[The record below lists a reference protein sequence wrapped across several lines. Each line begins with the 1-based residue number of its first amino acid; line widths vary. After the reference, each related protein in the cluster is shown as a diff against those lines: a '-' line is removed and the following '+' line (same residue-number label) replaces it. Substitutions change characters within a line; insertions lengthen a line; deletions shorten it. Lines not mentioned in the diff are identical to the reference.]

1 MNPVFANL
9 PVSIFEVMS
18 REAAARGA
26 VNLGQGFPEDDGFPE
41 VRQAAARALMEQSN
55 QYAPMRGLPVLRQAV
70 AGFYHRT
77 QGIALDPDRE
87 VLVTAGATEA
97 ICAALLALVSPGDE
111 VVVFEPMY
119 DAYIP
124 LIERAG
130 GIPRI
135 VSLSPPHWTFSADDL
150 AAVFSDRTRAVMITT
165 PNNPT
170 THCLT
175 RAELALLEDYCER
188 FDAVVI
194 SDEVWEQVV
203 FDRPHLGVLHMPGL
217 ARRSVKIGS
226 AGKMFSLTG
235 WKVGFVCA
243 APELIDQI
251 ARAHQFITF
260 ATPPALQHAVAY
272 GLGLPDARFAEAL
285 AELRGQRDYL
295 VAAVTAAG
303 FTVLPAEGTYF
314 INLDLRASGIT
325 GSGLDVAQGLIR
337 DHGLATIPLQA
348 FCPTGRD
355 LPVLRLCFAKSRAML
370 DRGVAA
376 LRAARAGFT
385 LSN

>member
-1 MNPVFANL
+1 MNPVFASL

-26 VNLGQGFPEDDGFPE
+26 VNLGQGFPEEDGFPD

-55 QYAPMRGLPVLRQAV
+55 QYAPMRGLPSLRRAV
-70 AGFYHRT
+70 AGFYART
-77 QGIALDPDRE
+77 QGVMLDPDRE
-87 VLVTAGATEA
+87 VLITSGATEA
-97 ICAALLALVSPGDE
+97 ICAALLAMISPGDE

-130 GIPRI
+130 GVPRI
-135 VSLSPPHWTFSADDL
+135 VRLSPPDWRFGEDDL

-175 RAELALLEDYCER
+175 RGELELLERFCER

-203 FDRPHLGVLHMPGL
+203 FDAPHLGVLHLPEL
-217 ARRSVKIGS
+217 AKRSVKIGS
-226 AGKMFSLTG
+226 AGKIFALTG

-243 APELIDQI
+243 APHLIDQV

-260 ATPPALQHAVAY
+260 ATPPALQHAVAF
-272 GLGLPDARFAEAL
+272 GLDLPAERFDAAL
-285 AELRGQRDYL
+285 ADLRHQRDDL
-295 VAAVTAAG
+295 TDAVTAAG
-303 FTVLPAEGTYF
+303 FHALPSEGTYF
-314 INLDLRASGIT
+314 VNIDLRASDIT
-325 GSGLDVAQGLIR
+325 ASGLDFAQTLLH

-355 LPVLRLCFAKSRAML
+355 LPVIRLCFAKSEATL
-370 DRGVAA
+370 ARGAAA
-376 LRAARAGFT
+376 LKAARG
-385 LSN
+385 

>member
-1 MNPVFANL
+1 MNSVFATL

-18 REAAARGA
+18 REAQARGA
-26 VNLGQGFPEDDGFPE
+26 VNLGQGFPETDGFPE
-41 VRQAAARALMEQSN
+41 VRQAAARALIEQSN
-55 QYAPMRGLPVLRQAV
+55 QYAPMRGLPSLRRAV
-70 AGFYHRT
+70 SEFYSRT
-77 QGIALDPDRE
+77 QGVTLDPDRE
-87 VLVTAGATEA
+87 VLITSGATEA
-97 ICAALLALVSPGDE
+97 ICAALLAIVSPGDE

-130 GIPRI
+130 GIPKI
-135 VSLSPPHWTFSADDL
+135 VRLSPPLWTFSEDDL

-175 RAELALLEDYCER
+175 RDELALLER
-188 FDAVVI
+188 FCVQYDAVVI

-203 FDRPHLGVLHMPGL
+203 FDRQHVGVLHLPEL
-217 ARRSVKIGS
+217 AKRSIKIGS
-226 AGKMFSLTG
+226 AGKIFALTG

-243 APELIDQI
+243 APELTDQV

-260 ATPPALQHAVAY
+260 ATAPALQHAVAF
-272 GLGLPDARFAEAL
+272 GLNLPADPFAAAL
-285 AELRGQRDYL
+285 AELRAQRDHL
-295 VAAVTAAG
+295 TAAVTTAG
-303 FTVLPAEGTYF
+303 YRVLPAEGTYF
-314 INLDLRASGIT
+314 VNIDLKASGIAT
-325 GSGLDVAQGLIR
+325 PGLDFARSLIR

-355 LPVLRLCFAKSRAML
+355 LAVIRLCFAKSLATL
-370 DRGVAA
+370 DRGAAA
-376 LRAARAGFT
+376 LSAAIR
-385 LSN
+385 LKS

>member
-26 VNLGQGFPEDDGFPE
+26 VNLGQGFPEDDGFPQ
-41 VRQAAARALMEQSN
+41 VREAAARALNEQSN
-55 QYAPMRGLPVLRQAV
+55 QYAPMRGLLVLRQAV
-70 AGFYHRT
+70 AQFYDRR
-77 QGIALDPDRE
+77 QGVTLDADRE
-87 VLVTAGATEA
+87 VLITSGATEA

-135 VSLSPPHWTFSADDL
+135 VKLSPPDWTFSEDEL
-150 AAVFSDRTRAVMITT
+150 AAVFSDKTRAVMITT

-175 RAELALLEDYCER
+175 PDELGLLARFCQR

-194 SDEVWEQVV
+194 SDEVWEEVV
-203 FDRPHLGVLHMPGL
+203 FGRSHVGVLHTPGL
-217 ARRSVKIGS
+217 EDRAVKIGS
-226 AGKMFSLTG
+226 AGKLFALTG

-243 APELIDQI
+243 ASALIDQI

-260 ATPPALQHAVAY
+260 ATPPALQHGVAF
-272 GLGLPDARFAEAL
+272 GLGLPDDRFRSALTEIAR
-285 AELRGQRDYL
+285 QRDLLMRL
-295 VAAVTAAG
+295 VTEAG
-303 FTVLPAEGTYF
+303 FHVLPSDGTYF
-314 INLDLRASGIT
+314 FNIDLRASGIHV
-325 GSGLDVAQGLIR
+325 SGLDFAQGLLK

-355 LPVLRLCFAKSRAML
+355 LPLIRLCFAKRDATL
-370 DRGVAA
+370 QRGAAA
-376 LRAARAGFT
+376 LAASR
-385 LSN
+385 